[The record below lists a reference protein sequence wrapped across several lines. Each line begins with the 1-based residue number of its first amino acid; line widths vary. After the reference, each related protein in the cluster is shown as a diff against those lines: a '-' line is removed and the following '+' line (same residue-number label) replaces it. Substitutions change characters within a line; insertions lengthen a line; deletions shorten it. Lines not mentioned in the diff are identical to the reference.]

1 MGATYKNNI
10 ELTIFGESHG
20 KAIGITI
27 GNLPS
32 GIQIDLDEVARDMK
46 RRAPGQNKMSTAR
59 KEADQ
64 VEILSGLQD
73 GITTGA
79 PLTGVIYNSDQ
90 HSKDYSLLKTNMRP
104 GHSDYPAYI
113 KYKGFNDVR
122 GGGHFSGRI
131 TAPIVLEVEPYK
143 QQEKLNIVFAG
154 NIAKQILKQK
164 GIVVGAHILSIGNV
178 KDERFPYNV
187 DETLLSSLSQKQY
200 PTIKEDVF
208 EKMEATILKARE
220 NLDSVGGK
228 VECVALHVPAGIGEP
243 FFDSLESHLSS
254 LMFSIPAVKSVS
266 FGDGEMID
274 QMLGSEA
281 NDCYYYD
288 ENGNVKT
295 SSNHNGGITGGITN
309 GMPVS
314 CTVTFKPTPSIAKK
328 QKTINV
334 ETKEN
339 VELEIKGRHDPCIVQ
354 RAVVVVEAMMALG
367 ILDMMGE

>member
-1 MGATYKNNI
+1 MMSSSWGTNI
-10 ELTIFGESHG
+10 ELSIFGESHG
-20 KAIGITI
+20 QAIGIVI
-27 GNLPS
+27 GNLPA
-32 GIQIDLDEVARDMK
+32 GIQLDMVDIRRQMK
-46 RRAPGQNKMSTAR
+46 RRAPGLNIMSTPR
-59 KEADQ
+59 KEKDEVQ
-64 VEILSGLQD
+64 IMSGLMGD
-73 GITTGA
+73 VTTGA
-79 PLTGVIYNSDQ
+79 PLCAMIYNSDQ
-90 HSKDYSLLKTNMRP
+90 HSKDYSLLQECMRP

-131 TAPIVLEVEPYK
+131 TAP
-143 QQEKLNIVFAG
+143 IVFAG

-288 ENGNVKT
+288 ENGDVKT

>member
-131 TAPIVLEVEPYK
+131 TAPIV
-143 QQEKLNIVFAG
+143 FAG

-187 DETLLSSLSQKQY
+187 DETLLSSLSQKHY

-208 EKMEATILKARE
+208 EKMEETILKAKE
-220 NLDSVGGK
+220 NLYASWWSAARKACSPLKRRSLTAV
-228 VECVALHVPAGIGEP
+228 CVWCTGNRRSDWKLQKHRCCRICTK
-243 FFDSLESHLSS
+243 SS
-254 LMFSIPAVKSVS
+254 YASRSP
-266 FGDGEMID
+266 
-274 QMLGSEA
+274 
-281 NDCYYYD
+281 
-288 ENGNVKT
+288 
-295 SSNHNGGITGGITN
+295 
-309 GMPVS
+309 
-314 CTVTFKPTPSIAKK
+314 KPGAWQLP
-328 QKTINV
+328 
-334 ETKEN
+334 
-339 VELEIKGRHDPCIVQ
+339 
-354 RAVVVVEAMMALG
+354 
-367 ILDMMGE
+367 

>member
-1 MGATYKNNI
+1 MMSSSWGTNI
-10 ELTIFGESHG
+10 ELSIFGESHG
-20 KAIGITI
+20 QAIGIVI
-27 GNLPS
+27 GNLPA
-32 GIQIDLDEVARDMK
+32 GIQLDMVDIRRQMK
-46 RRAPGQNKMSTAR
+46 RRAPGLNIMSTPR
-59 KEADQ
+59 KEKDEVQ
-64 VEILSGLQD
+64 IMSGLMGD
-73 GITTGA
+73 VTTGA
-79 PLTGVIYNSDQ
+79 PLCAMIYNSDQ
-90 HSKDYSLLKTNMRP
+90 HSKDYSLLQECMRP

-131 TAPIVLEVEPYK
+131 TAPIV
-143 QQEKLNIVFAG
+143 FAG

-164 GIVVGAHILSIGNV
+164 GIIIGAHILSIGKI
-178 KDERFPYNV
+178 KDEKFPVNV
-187 DETLLSSLSQKQY
+187 DDEMLLKLSEKQY

-208 EKMEATILKARE
+208 EKMEETILKAKE

-228 VECVALHVPAGIGEP
+228 IECVALHVPAGVGEP

-266 FGDGEMID
+266 FGDGESID
-274 QMLGSEA
+274 EMLGSEA

-288 ENGNVKT
+288 EEGNVRT
-295 SSNHNGGITGGITN
+295 STNHNGGITGGITN

-328 QKTINV
+328 QKTINI

-339 VELEIKGRHDPCIVQ
+339 VELKIKGRHDPCIVQ

-367 ILDMMGE
+367 ILDMMRE